1 MAVCYNANRHINSFC
16 LRLIRYFRR
25 FSVIF
30 IHDSRHG
37 GTSETIG
44 SLPISWK
51 SHPSMV
57 LIEPPPLLESVAGRK
72 YHYPPAFPC
81 RSGKLFR
88 ILKVHICR
96 SLFQGLGV
104 WLLWLPRFY
113 TDRVINVLAELIFY
127 CQVTWSFYSP
137 YTCIG
142 VEVWYLTTVFYCDLK
157 SLLSLHKILRFFL

>member
-72 YHYPPAFPC
+72 YHYPPAFLRRLWLLSKGLWFVFFARFFKVMADITFGC
-81 RSGKLFR
+81 RDFIPAAGLTYFR
-88 ILKVHICR
+88 CCVFNFQDAFR
-96 SLFQGLGV
+96 SLIFAP
-104 WLLWLPRFY
+104 LLIGIWERRFE
-113 TDRVINVLAELIFY
+113 R
-127 CQVTWSFYSP
+127 
-137 YTCIG
+137 G
-142 VEVWYLTTVFYCDLK
+142 
-157 SLLSLHKILRFFL
+157 ILQKFF

>member
-72 YHYPPAFPC
+72 YHYPPAFH
-81 RSGKLFR
+81 R
-88 ILKVHICR
+88 
-96 SLFQGLGV
+96 
-104 WLLWLPRFY
+104 LLWLLSKGLN
-113 TDRVINVLAELIFY
+113 VILIARSTEVVAYGSCGCRDFIPAAGLTFSR
-127 CQVTWSFYSP
+127 CCYS
-137 YTCIG
+137 
-142 VEVWYLTTVFYCDLK
+142 VV
-157 SLLSLHKILRFFL
+157 KILRDLDRSFFPFTL

>member
-72 YHYPPAFPC
+72 YHYPPAFLRRLWLLSKGLWFVFFARFFKVMADITFGC
-81 RSGKLFR
+81 RDFIPAVWLTYLQSCYSVVKMLSGKFSELFSSIFPFTTYWQR
-88 ILKVHICR
+88 NW
-96 SLFQGLGV
+96 GL
-104 WLLWLPRFY
+104 
-113 TDRVINVLAELIFY
+113 
-127 CQVTWSFYSP
+127 
-137 YTCIG
+137 
-142 VEVWYLTTVFYCDLK
+142 
-157 SLLSLHKILRFFL
+157 

>member
-1 MAVCYNANRHINSFC
+1 MAVCYNANRRITSFC

-72 YHYPPAFPC
+72 YHYPPAFLRRLWLLSKGLWFVFFARFFKVMADITFGC
-81 RSGKLFR
+81 RDF
-88 ILKVHICR
+88 IPT
-96 SLFQGLGV
+96 V
-104 WLLWLPRFY
+104 WLTYLQSW
-113 TDRVINVLAELIFY
+113 
-127 CQVTWSFYSP
+127 YS
-137 YTCIG
+137 
-142 VEVWYLTTVFYCDLK
+142 VV
-157 SLLSLHKILRFFL
+157 KILSRKFSELVSSIFPFTTYWQRNWDL

>member
-72 YHYPPAFPC
+72 YHYPPAFL
-81 RSGKLFR
+81 RRL
-88 ILKVHICR
+88 
-96 SLFQGLGV
+96 
-104 WLLWLPRFY
+104 WLLSKGLWF
-113 TDRVINVLAELIFY
+113 
-127 CQVTWSFYSP
+127 
-137 YTCIG
+137 
-142 VEVWYLTTVFYCDLK
+142 VFFA
-157 SLLSLHKILRFFL
+157 RFFKVMADITFGCRDFIPAAGLTYFRCCVFNFQDTWNSIFIFFRLYRGRSREFDTPLFYAF